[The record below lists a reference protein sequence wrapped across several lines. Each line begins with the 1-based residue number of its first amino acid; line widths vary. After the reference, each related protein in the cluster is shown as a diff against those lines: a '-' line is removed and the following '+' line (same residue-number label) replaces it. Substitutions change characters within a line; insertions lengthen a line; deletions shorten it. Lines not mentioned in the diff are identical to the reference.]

1 MLSLKTR
8 FARGKPGL
16 RTMAGLGVLG
26 VVMAVALLSTP
37 HGIAAEGEVAGK
49 WGGPIDPDALQVLKG
64 MTDYLGSQQTFA
76 MHTENT
82 YEDVLETGQKI
93 QFGFS
98 SSIVAQRPDKLRA
111 KRWDGQSKRLF
122 IYDGETLSMYDKG
135 HDLFARVS
143 APDNIDDF
151 LFFARDSLD
160 LVPPAGDMV
169 FSNAFE
175 LLTASITS
183 GFVVGKAVIGGVS
196 CTHLAFT
203 TPVVDWQGW
212 GGRRGIPRTDTR
224 TVGPVVDWQVWI
236 ADGDTP
242 LPYKY
247 VLTTRDD
254 PAQPQFITMISDWNT
269 NPKIED
275 GMFDFEPP
283 ATATEIDIVRVEAG
297 R

>member
-203 TPVVDWQGW
+203 TPVVDWQ
-212 GGRRGIPRTDTR
+212 
-224 TVGPVVDWQVWI
+224 VWI